1 MAYSRQAQKRMRQTA
16 TRTERNRARRSRIR
30 TFVRKCEEA
39 IAGGDVGQARSALRD
54 AQSEL
59 HRGVTKGVMK
69 RNTASRKVARLSA
82 RVNGLETPP
91 A

>member
-16 TRTERNRARRSRIR
+16 TRTERNRSRRSRIR
-30 TFVRKCEEA
+30 TYVRKCEEA
-39 IAGGDVGQARSALRD
+39 IAGGNVAQARAALRD

-59 HRGVTKGVMK
+59 HRGVAKGVVK

-82 RVNGLETPP
+82 RVNQLEAPP

>member
-16 TRTERNRARRSRIR
+16 RRTERNRARRSRIR

-39 IAGGDVGQARSALRD
+39 IVGGDPAVARVALRD

-59 HRGVTKGVMK
+59 HQGVTKGVMK

-82 RVNGLETPP
+82 RVNRLETPP

>member
-16 TRTERNRARRSRIR
+16 TRTERNRARRSRVR

-39 IAGGDVGQARSALRD
+39 IAGGDMAVARAALHD

-69 RNTASRKVARLSA
+69 RNTASRKVARLNA
-82 RVNGLETPP
+82 RVNGLETP
-91 A
+91 AA

>member
-1 MAYSRQAQKRMRQTA
+1 MAYSRQARKRIRQTA
-16 TRTERNRARRSRIR
+16 TRTERNRARRSRVR

-39 IAGGDVGQARSALRD
+39 IAGGDLAVARAALRD

-59 HRGVTKGVMK
+59 HRGVTKGVVK
-69 RNTASRKVARLSA
+69 PNTASRKVARLSA
-82 RVNGLETPP
+82 RVNRLEAPP

>member
-39 IAGGDVGQARSALRD
+39 ISGGDVAQARAALRD

-69 RNTASRKVARLSA
+69 RNTASRKVARLNA

-91 A
+91 T